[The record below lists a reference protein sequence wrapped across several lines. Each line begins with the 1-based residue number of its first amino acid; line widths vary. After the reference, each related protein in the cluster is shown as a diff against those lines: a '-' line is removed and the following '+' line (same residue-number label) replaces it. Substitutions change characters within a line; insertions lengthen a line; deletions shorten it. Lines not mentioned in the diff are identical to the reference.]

1 MKADSYRTIIKPSDE
16 VLFKEKNS
24 KFFGYVYPVT
34 IEEDVKRYIEVLKS
48 KHTNAG
54 HFCYAYV
61 VGIEDSYHRISD
73 DGEPS
78 NSAGAPI
85 FGQIQHFDLTNVLVV
100 VVRYFGGIKL
110 GVGGLISAYK
120 QTSKLALLSCKIVIK
135 YHQKTF
141 EIIYPYESTNWVMRM
156 IQQNQLKIQTQ
167 EFKEQCRLIFLVR
180 QKESKKVLSQF
191 KSQKEILINEL

>member
-1 MKADSYRTIIKPSDE
+1 MKADSYRTITKPSDE
-16 VLFKEKNS
+16 VLLKEKNS

-34 IEEDVKRYIEVLKS
+34 TEEDVKGYLEDLKS

-61 VGIEDSYHRISD
+61 VGIEDSYHRFSD

-100 VVRYFGGIKL
+100 VVRYFGGTKL
-110 GVGGLISAYK
+110 GVGGLISTYK
-120 QTSKLALLSCKIVIK
+120 QTAKLALQSCKIAIK

-167 EFKEQCRLIFLVR
+167 EFKEQCRLVFLVR